1 MRRSLIIAGSI
12 LVVLAAVVIAVPFV
26 VDLGDYRQRL
36 EDMAKSVT
44 GRSLRIEGPI
54 RVTLFPHLGI
64 KAETVALANMPGGR
78 AAAMARAN
86 DIQLSIRLIPLLF
99 GRVEVDRIVLERP
112 VIALEVDKGG
122 ASNWSLGGNNP
133 KPGGTSVTLPS
144 STLFSGVTVQDGDI
158 TYDNYKSSSH
168 YAFEH
173 VNADVAL
180 TRLDQPIQ
188 VDGNLALA
196 GRQVDFHADVATV
209 QKLLSN
215 GTTTLGLTLKSD
227 AFEASLKGSVAPDGR
242 VDGDATFNT
251 ASLRSAAG
259 LFGEKLPAGDSF
271 GLARFRSHV
280 VVENRIATLSPM
292 LLALDGQSITGDLTF
307 DETGAVTIVS
317 GALQADRLDLNPFFP
332 TRRRA
337 PVAAGW
343 SREPLDL
350 SMLRDV
356 DARLSL
362 TADALRLRQL
372 RLGRTVTQFR
382 LDNGALTARLEPVS
396 LYGGT
401 GRVELELQC
410 TASVPAVKSSLAFE
424 HVALRPFL
432 NDALGID
439 SIDGSGTLNLTIA
452 GEGDNAFAIMHSLS
466 GSGAIAAADG
476 RVRGVDLGAVSRTIQ
491 AV

>member
-112 VIALEVDKGG
+112 VIALEVEKGG
-122 ASNWSLGGNNP
+122 AANWSLGGNNP

-180 TRLDQPIQ
+180 T
-188 VDGNLALA
+188 
-196 GRQVDFHADVATV
+196 
-209 QKLLSN
+209 
-215 GTTTLGLTLKSD
+215 
-227 AFEASLKGSVAPDGR
+227 
-242 VDGDATFNT
+242 
-251 ASLRSAAG
+251 
-259 LFGEKLPAGDSF
+259 
-271 GLARFRSHV
+271 
-280 VVENRIATLSPM
+280 
-292 LLALDGQSITGDLTF
+292 
-307 DETGAVTIVS
+307 
-317 GALQADRLDLNPFFP
+317 
-332 TRRRA
+332 
-337 PVAAGW
+337 
-343 SREPLDL
+343 PL
-350 SMLRDV
+350 
-356 DARLSL
+356 
-362 TADALRLRQL
+362 
-372 RLGRTVTQFR
+372 
-382 LDNGALTARLEPVS
+382 
-396 LYGGT
+396 
-401 GRVELELQC
+401 
-410 TASVPAVKSSLAFE
+410 
-424 HVALRPFL
+424 
-432 NDALGID
+432 
-439 SIDGSGTLNLTIA
+439 
-452 GEGDNAFAIMHSLS
+452 
-466 GSGAIAAADG
+466 
-476 RVRGVDLGAVSRTIQ
+476 
-491 AV
+491 